1 VTGTPATIDFNI
13 QWVEVAQESTTS
25 AIVLPKAELDTTGF
39 LGIGS
44 YDNANG
50 EMWYNPVTGGA

>member
-1 VTGTPATIDFNI
+1 MTGTPATIDFNI
-13 QWVEVAQESTTS
+13 QWVEVAQGATTD
-25 AIVLPKAELDTTGF
+25 AVVLPKAESDASGALF
-39 LGIGS
+39 IGA